1 MTPTAFHW
9 KIRLFVIFLFI
20 LAIVSVTNIGRTE
33 TTNDLMREE
42 ILASHNKYRAE
53 KGIPSLKWSKT
64 LADHAMNWALHLA
77 KAGRLYHSKE
87 SGEGEN
93 LWQGSAR
100 HFSHTEKVDTW
111 GSEKKY
117 FRRGTFPDV
126 STSGNWQDVGHYTQI
141 IWRSTSEVGCAQ
153 ATSGRY
159 DFFVCRYNPPG
170 NISGQKV
177 Y

>member
-1 MTPTAFHW
+1 MTPTVFRW
-9 KIRLFVIFLFI
+9 KIKFFVIFLFI
-20 LAIVSVTNIGRTE
+20 FTLVSVTNTGSTE
-33 TTNDLMREE
+33 TANDLMRKE
-42 ILASHNKYRAE
+42 ILAAHNKYRAQR
-53 KGIPSLKWSKT
+53 GIPPLKWSEA
-64 LADHAMNWALHLA
+64 LADHAMKWALHLA
-77 KAGRLYHSKE
+77 KAGKLYHSKG

-100 HFSHTEKVDTW
+100 HFSHTEKVDKW

-117 FRRGTFPDV
+117 FTKGTFPDV

-153 ATSGRY
+153 ATSGGF

-170 NISGQKV
+170 NIIGQKV